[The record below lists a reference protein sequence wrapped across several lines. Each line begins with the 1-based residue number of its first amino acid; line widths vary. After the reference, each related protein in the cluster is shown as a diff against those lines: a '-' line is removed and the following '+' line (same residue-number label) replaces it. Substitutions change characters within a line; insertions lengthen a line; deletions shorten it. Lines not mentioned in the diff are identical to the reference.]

1 MTASIKAMLINQ
13 TDGQT
18 TINTHRVSAISLKI
32 AERHDNLHFKTC
44 YRDAMLII
52 PNLPMHHH

>member
-18 TINTHRVSAISLKI
+18 IIDTYRVSAISLKI
-32 AERHDNLHFKTC
+32 AERHDKE
-44 YRDAMLII
+44 ML
-52 PNLPMHHH
+52 